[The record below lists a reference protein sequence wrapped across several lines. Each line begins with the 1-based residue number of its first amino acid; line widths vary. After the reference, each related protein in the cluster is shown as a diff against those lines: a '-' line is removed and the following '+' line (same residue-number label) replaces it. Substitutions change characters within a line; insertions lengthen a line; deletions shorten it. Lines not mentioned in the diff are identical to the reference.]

1 MVITILL
8 IFGMFGMVES
18 FVGVKCDMGEPP
30 AGYRW
35 DLEKCLTHVNLSP
48 STYCY
53 IPIMEQCLEP
63 CLGRCLDSQSQMGLC
78 TIQFECVWSLVAI
91 STTTPKSTS
100 STTPKN
106 NANSR
111 GMSIEI
117 IIVIVVISIVVFCSM
132 CLIFGFLIYRKF
144 IQAVNP
150 PHQNLNNNVYV
161 DREISFNFNRNR
173 EFIAMDQLDGNSNP
187 EMELNGNPNPA

>member
-30 AGYRW
+30 AGHRW

-63 CLGRCLDSQSQMGLC
+63 CLGRCLDLQSQMGLC

-132 CLIFGFLIYRKF
+132 CILGFFIYRKF
-144 IQAVNP
+144 IPAVNP
-150 PHQNLNNNVYV
+150 PHQNLNNN
-161 DREISFNFNRNR
+161 RKISFRFNRNP
-173 EFIAMDQLDGNSNP
+173 EFIAMDVGP
-187 EMELNGNPNPA
+187 WNPNPA